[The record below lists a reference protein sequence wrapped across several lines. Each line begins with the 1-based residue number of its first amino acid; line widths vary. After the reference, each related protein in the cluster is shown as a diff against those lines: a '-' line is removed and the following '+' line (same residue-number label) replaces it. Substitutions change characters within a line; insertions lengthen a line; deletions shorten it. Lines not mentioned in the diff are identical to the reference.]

1 MKRVT
6 SLLLVL
12 LALSSTA
19 AAAQQSPVW
28 VKYGKWALLAGSIGM
43 NVLAAESHHTA
54 DQAFDEIRSRCF
66 ANTDL
71 CALAPTGVYQDPEI
85 EALYQRTLHYDRRAR
100 NWLIGGEAALVGAGV
115 MFIWELSRPKAL
127 PANIPFEPDVSVTPH
142 ETRLGLVVRF

>member
-1 MKRVT
+1 MKRLT
-6 SLLLVL
+6 CLLVL
-12 LALSSTA
+12 VLALAPA
-19 AAAQQSPVW
+19 AAGAQQSPVW

-43 NVLAAESHHTA
+43 NVLAAQSHHTA

-100 NWLIGGEAALVGAGV
+100 SWLIGGEAALVGAGV
-115 MFIWELSRPKAL
+115 MFIWELSRPKSP
-127 PANIPFEPDVSVTPH
+127 PANIPFEPEVSVTPH
-142 ETRLGLVVRF
+142 ETRLGLALHF